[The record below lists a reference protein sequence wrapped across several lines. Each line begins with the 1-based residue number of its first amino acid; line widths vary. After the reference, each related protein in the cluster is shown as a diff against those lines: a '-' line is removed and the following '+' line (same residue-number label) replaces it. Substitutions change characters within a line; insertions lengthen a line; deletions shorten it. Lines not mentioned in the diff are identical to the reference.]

1 MFNHMGALLMDTLPE
16 INWQHDDDLC
26 DCTFQRIGLWT
37 NPYLARTMKVRFCCV
52 WAELL
57 KDYPQFV
64 EEIPAFY
71 NYNTGDYQEEPFE
84 WDSTDSDMPRALW
97 YRQIQTITGKSLEEV
112 RERFHDKEPPR
123 RKS

>member
-1 MFNHMGALLMDTLPE
+1 MHGISAFLMDTLPE
-16 INWQHDDDLC
+16 IKWQHNDDLC
-26 DCTFQRIGLWT
+26 DCTFQRIGEWT
-37 NPYLARTMKVRFCCV
+37 NPYIARTMRVRFCCV
-52 WAELL
+52 WAEIL

-71 NYNTGDYQEEPFE
+71 NYNTEEFQDEPFE
-84 WDSTDSDMPRALW
+84 WDSEDADMPRALW
-97 YRQIQTITGKSLEEV
+97 YRQIQTITGKPLEEV